1 MRRLLLLVGA
11 VVLVDTMFFSA
22 ITPLLPTY
30 VERFDLSKAGAG
42 VLSGSYAAGAVIG
55 TLPAGWLA
63 VRAGSRRTLLLGL
76 SLMAVSSVGFAFA
89 GSVALLDLLRF
100 VDGIGGAC
108 AWTGGMGW
116 LVSVTPAE
124 QRGTTIG
131 KAMSAALAGVLLG
144 PVLGAVAQG
153 VGPEVPFSVVGL
165 FAASLAVVASRMPA
179 PSVAALGV
187 VERPYV
193 TAWRETRVRLGAWL
207 VMVPALVFGTVEVLA
222 PLALDGLGAS
232 GLAIGAVFLVAA
244 AIEGVAQVFAGR
256 ATDRLGRGAP
266 IRLGLTGTLAFLLVV
281 TVPQVAWLLAAVVVA
296 GCVLSGIVNTPA
308 MTLMSDG
315 VDRAGVEHGLGFAIV
330 NFVWGGGQVVGAVA
344 GAALAGATSDVV
356 PYLLLALVCAGTLAG
371 LRGRSAA
378 LAPTAMRTASS
389 AARPVHS

>member
-30 VERFDLSKAGAG
+30 VARFDLSKARAG
-42 VLSGSYAAGAVIG
+42 VLSGSYAAGAVVG

-76 SLMAVSSVGFAFA
+76 ALMAVSSVGFAFA
-89 GSVALLDLLRF
+89 GSVVVLDATRF

-108 AWTGGMGW
+108 AWAGGMGW
-116 LVSVTPAE
+116 LVSTTPSA

-131 KAMSAALAGVLLG
+131 AAMSAALAGVLLG

-153 VGPEVPFSVVGL
+153 VGPEAPFSVVGL
-165 FAASLAVVASRMPA
+165 FAAGLA
-179 PSVAALGV
+179 VAALRIPVPPALVGV
-187 VERPYV
+187 AERPYA
-193 TAWRETRVRLGAWL
+193 TAWRDARVRMGAWL
-207 VMVPALVFGTVEVLA
+207 VLVPALVFGTVEVLA

-244 AIEGVAQVFAGR
+244 GIEGVAQVFAGR

-281 TVPQVAWLLAAVVVA
+281 TVPDAAWLLAAVVVA

-308 MTLMSDG
+308 MTLLSDG
-315 VDRAGVEHGLGFAIV
+315 VEGAGLEHGLGFAIV
-330 NFVWGGGQVVGAVA
+330 NLVWGGGQVVGAVV
-344 GAALAGATSDVV
+344 GAALAGATSDAV
-356 PYLLLALVCAGTLAG
+356 PYLLLAAVCAGTLVG
-371 LRGRSAA
+371 LRGRASQ
-378 LAPTAMRTASS
+378 LAPA
-389 AARPVHS
+389 PVREPA

>member
-1 MRRLLLLVGA
+1 MRRLLLLTGA

-22 ITPLLPTY
+22 ITPLLPEY
-30 VERFDLSKAGAG
+30 AERFDLSKAGAG
-42 VLSGSYAAGAVIG
+42 ILSGSYAAGAVLG

-76 SLMAVSSVGFAFA
+76 TLMSVSSVGFAFA
-89 GSVALLDLLRF
+89 DSIVVLDVTRF

-108 AWTGGMGW
+108 AWAGAMGW
-116 LVSVTPAE
+116 LLTVTPAA

-144 PVLGAVAQG
+144 PVLGAVAQS
-153 VGPEVPFSVVGL
+153 VGPKVPFSVVGV
-165 FAASLAVVASRMPA
+165 FAALLAVVALRMPA
-179 PSVAALGV
+179 PARTHLAAV
-187 VERPYV
+187 DRPYV
-193 TAWRETRVRLGAWL
+193 TAWREARVRLGAWL

-222 PLALDGLGAS
+222 PLALDELGAS
-232 GLAIGAVFLVAA
+232 GLAIGATFLVAA
-244 AIEGVAQVFAGR
+244 GIEGVAQVFAGR

-266 IRLGLTGTLAFLLVV
+266 IRLGLTGTLAFLLAV
-281 TVPQVAWLLAAVVVA
+281 TVPEAAWLLAAIVVA

-315 VDRAGVEHGLGFAIV
+315 VEGAGLEHGLGFAIV
-330 NFVWGGGQVVGAVA
+330 NLVWGGGQVVGAVA
-344 GAALAGATSDVV
+344 GAALADATSDAV
-356 PYLLLALVCAGTLAG
+356 PYLLLAAVCAATLAG

-378 LAPTAMRTASS
+378 LAPSP
-389 AARPVHS
+389 AAVVREAA

>member
-30 VERFDLSKAGAG
+30 VDRFDLSKAGAG
-42 VLSGSYAAGAVIG
+42 VLSGSYAAGAVLG

-76 SLMAVSSVGFAFA
+76 SLMALSSVGFAFA
-89 GSVALLDLLRF
+89 GSIVVLDVTRLL
-100 VDGIGGAC
+100 DGIGGAC
-108 AWTGGMGW
+108 AWAGGMGW
-116 LVSVTPAE
+116 LVSVTPSE

-131 KAMSAALAGVLLG
+131 TAMSAALAGVLLG

-153 VGPEVPFSVVGL
+153 VGPKVPFCVVGV
-165 FAASLAVVASRMPA
+165 FATSLALAALRMPA
-179 PSVAALGV
+179 PAGTGLVAV
-187 VERPYV
+187 DHPYV
-193 TAWRETRVRLGAWL
+193 TVWRETRVRLGAWL
-207 VMVPALVFGTVEVLA
+207 VLVPALVFGAVEVLA
-222 PLALDGLGAS
+222 PLALDGMGAS
-232 GLAIGAVFLVAA
+232 GLLIGGVFLVAA
-244 AIEGVAQVFAGR
+244 GIEGVAQVFAGR

-281 TVPQVAWLLAAVVVA
+281 TVPDAAWLLAVVVVA

-315 VDRAGVEHGLGFAIV
+315 VEDAGLEHALGFAIV
-330 NFVWGGGQVVGAVA
+330 NLVWGGGQVLGSVVGA
-344 GAALAGATSDVV
+344 GLASATSDAV
-356 PYLLLALVCAGTLAG
+356 PYLLLAGVCAGTLVA
-371 LRGRSAA
+371 LRGRTRELAGAA
-378 LAPTAMRTASS
+378 VRE
-389 AARPVHS
+389 AA

>member
-1 MRRLLLLVGA
+1 MRRLLPLTGA

-42 VLSGSYAAGAVIG
+42 VLAGTYAAGAVLG
-55 TLPAGWLA
+55 TLPSGWLS

-76 SLMAVSSVGFAFA
+76 GLMAVSSVGFAFA
-89 GSVALLDLLRF
+89 RSVVLLDVMRF

-108 AWTGGMGW
+108 AWAGGMGW
-116 LVSVTPAE
+116 LLTVTPAA

-153 VGPEVPFSVVGL
+153 VGPEVPFTVVGL
-165 FAASLAVVASRMPA
+165 FAASLAVVALRMPA
-179 PSVAALGV
+179 PVSGAGV
-187 VERPYV
+187 VAVDRPYV
-193 TAWRETRVRLGAWL
+193 TASRETRVRMGAWL
-207 VMVPALVFGTVEVLA
+207 VLVPALVFGTVEVLA
-222 PLALDGLGAS
+222 PLALDDLGAS

-244 AIEGVAQVFAGR
+244 GIEGVAQVFAGR

-266 IRLGLTGTLAFLLVV
+266 IRLGLIGSLAFLVVV
-281 TVPQVAWLLAAVVVA
+281 TLPQAAWLLAVVVVA

-308 MTLMSDG
+308 MTVLSDG
-315 VDRAGVEHGLGFAIV
+315 VEGVGLEYGLGFAIV
-330 NFVWGGGQVVGAVA
+330 NLVWGGGQVVGSVVGA
-344 GAALAGATSDVV
+344 GLASATSDVV
-356 PYLLLALVCAGTLAG
+356 PYLLLACLCAGTLVA
-371 LRGRSAA
+371 LRRRSAA
-378 LAPTAMRTASS
+378 LAP
-389 AARPVHS
+389 AAVREPA

>member
-1 MRRLLLLVGA
+1 MRRLLLLAGA

-30 VERFDLSKAGAG
+30 AERFDLSKAGAG
-42 VLSGSYAAGAVIG
+42 VLSGSYAAGAVLG

-76 SLMAVSSVGFAFA
+76 SLMTVSSVGFAFA
-89 GSVALLDLLRF
+89 GSVVLLDATRF
-100 VDGIGGAC
+100 LDGIGGAC
-108 AWTGGMGW
+108 AWTGAMGW
-116 LVSVTPAE
+116 LVSVTPAA

-144 PVLGAVAQG
+144 PVLGAVAQA

-165 FAASLAVVASRMPA
+165 FAALLAVVALRMPVASA
-179 PSVAALGV
+179 PPV
-187 VERPYV
+187 VTERPYA
-193 TAWRETRVRLGAWL
+193 TAWREARVRLGAWL

-222 PLALDGLGAS
+222 PLALDDLGAS

-244 AIEGVAQVFAGR
+244 GIEGVAQVFAGR

-266 IRLGLTGTLAFLLVV
+266 IRLGLGGTLAFLLVV
-281 TVPQVAWLLAAVVVA
+281 TVPEVAWLLAVVVVA

-315 VDRAGVEHGLGFAIV
+315 VEGAGLEHGLGFAIV
-330 NFVWGGGQVVGAVA
+330 NLVWGGGQVIGAVV

-356 PYLLLALVCAGTLAG
+356 PYLLLALVCAGTLVG

-378 LAPTAMRTASS
+378 LAPVPVRE
-389 AARPVHS
+389 AA

>member
-22 ITPLLPTY
+22 ITPLLPEY
-30 VERFDLSKAGAG
+30 AERFDLSKAGAG
-42 VLSGSYAAGAVIG
+42 VLSGSYAAGAVLG

-76 SLMAVSSVGFAFA
+76 ALMAVSSVAFAFA
-89 GSVALLDLLRF
+89 GSVVVLDATRF

-108 AWTGGMGW
+108 AWAGGMGW
-116 LVSVTPAE
+116 LVSVTPAA
-124 QRGTTIG
+124 QRGATIW

-153 VGPEVPFSVVGL
+153 VGPKVPFSVVGL
-165 FAASLAVVASRMPA
+165 FAALLALVALRLPA
-179 PSVAALGV
+179 PAGAPMV
-187 VERPYV
+187 VERPYA
-193 TAWRETRVRLGAWL
+193 TAFRDARVRLGAWL

-244 AIEGVAQVFAGR
+244 GIEGVAQVFAGR
-256 ATDRLGRGAP
+256 ATDRRGRGAP
-266 IRLGLTGTLAFLLVV
+266 IRLGLGGTLAFLLVV
-281 TVPQVAWLLAAVVVA
+281 TVPDAAWLLAAVVVA

-308 MTLMSDG
+308 MTLLSDG
-315 VDRAGVEHGLGFAIV
+315 VEGAGLEYGLGFAIV
-330 NFVWGGGQVVGAVA
+330 NLVWGGGQVIGAVA
-344 GAALAGATSDVV
+344 GAALAGVTSDAV
-356 PYLLLALVCAGTLAG
+356 PYLLLAAVCAGTLVR
-371 LRGRSAA
+371 LRGPAPA
-378 LAPTAMRTASS
+378 LAPVRE
-389 AARPVHS
+389 PV

>member
-1 MRRLLLLVGA
+1 MRRLLLLTSA

-42 VLSGSYAAGAVIG
+42 VLSGSYAAGAVLG
-55 TLPAGWLA
+55 TLPSGWLA

-89 GSVALLDLLRF
+89 GSVMLLDLMRF

-108 AWTGGMGW
+108 AWAGGMGW
-116 LVSVTPAE
+116 LVSVTPAA

-144 PVLGAVAQG
+144 PVLGAVAQA
-153 VGPEVPFSVVGL
+153 VGPEVPFSLVGL
-165 FAASLAVVASRMPA
+165 FAASLAVVALRMP
-179 PSVAALGV
+179 VAAGGSGLDV
-187 VERPYV
+187 VDRPYV
-193 TAWRETRVRLGAWL
+193 TAWRERRVRLGAWL

-222 PLALDGLGAS
+222 PLALDDLGAS
-232 GLAIGAVFLVAA
+232 GLTIGAVFLVAA
-244 AIEGVAQVFAGR
+244 GIEGVAQVFAGR
-256 ATDRLGRGAP
+256 ATDRVGRAAP
-266 IRLGLTGTLAFLLVV
+266 IRLGLGGTLAFLLVV
-281 TVPQVAWLLAAVVVA
+281 TVPDAAWLLAAVVVV

-315 VDRAGVEHGLGFAIV
+315 VEGAGLEHGLGFAIV
-330 NFVWGGGQVVGAVA
+330 NLVWGGGQVVGSVVGA
-344 GAALAGATSDVV
+344 GLAGATSDVV

-378 LAPTAMRTASS
+378 LAPSATA
-389 AARPVHS
+389 PVREVA